1 MTRQNTIE
9 KMHGVKTGDLLAV
22 RKDQVE
28 ALSVGYKQ
36 AGNGILPRVSHSIS
50 GVVGFVLLLI
60 VIVPAMAA
68 PLITHADPNDTD
80 IRNAYAPVSLD
91 HPFGTDN
98 LGRDVY
104 SRVLYGARTSVSMG
118 LIIVAITTIAG
129 STIGFLA
136 GYYAQLDAPLMRLID
151 MLDAFPA
158 ILLALAVVTMLGPE
172 LINIVIAASVVL
184 TTATVRV
191 VRSVVLQ
198 SKELEYVKAARSIG
212 ASDWRIIV
220 HHLLPSAVPPL
231 IVQQSLVLAL
241 AILTAASLTFLG
253 LGGAVETPTL
263 GRLVS
268 ESRNN
273 LQVYPMLSVY
283 PGVAIFLLVL
293 GANLF
298 GDGLRDL
305 FDPRMKR

>member
-1 MTRQNTIE
+1 
-9 KMHGVKTGDLLAV
+9 
-22 RKDQVE
+22 
-28 ALSVGYKQ
+28 
-36 AGNGILPRVSHSIS
+36 
-50 GVVGFVLLLI
+50 
-60 VIVPAMAA
+60 
-68 PLITHADPNDTD
+68 
-80 IRNAYAPVSLD
+80 
-91 HPFGTDN
+91 
-98 LGRDVY
+98 
-104 SRVLYGARTSVSMG
+104 
-118 LIIVAITTIAG
+118 
-129 STIGFLA
+129 
-136 GYYAQLDAPLMRLID
+136 MRLID

-158 ILLALAVVTMLGPE
+158 ILLALAVVAMLGPK
-172 LINIVIAASVVL
+172 LINIVIAASIVL

-198 SKELEYVKAARSIG
+198 SRELEYVKAARSIG

-220 HHLLPSAVPPL
+220 HHLLPSAAPPL

-283 PGVAIFLLVL
+283 PGAAIFLLVL